1 MCDDEETSCAFT
13 HPTIPTSPEG
23 LVRYPWGQELFL
35 KFLCCSVLRG
45 RGGVGA
51 FSACS
56 PSFL

>member
-23 LVRYPWGQELFL
+23 LVRYPWGQELSPNF
-35 KFLCCSVLRG
+35 FGSSMLRG
-45 RGGVGA
+45 RGEVGA
-51 FSACS
+51 FNACS